1 MLSVRQYPITDVL
14 FNEQQKSS
22 RENFDTVVDK
32 LHLDIEQYK
41 RTILIE
47 KTMSISLVVT
57 ILI

>member
-47 KTMSISLVVT
+47 KKQCPFL
-57 ILI
+57 